1 MGDTGRRY
9 QSLEQPSRL
18 ATNTLAFG
26 RTSFA
31 FYTPSLFRLFC
42 PSSDPRFTLTCLL
55 SPPSP
60 FCFLLGPGERPLIS
74 PMPGTTMAA
83 DDDGTG
89 HPALVVMARSM
100 FMSLLYSCHQKRRTC
115 LTAPNVLIFLFIFI
129 GLQTLAFL
137 FFFFCAGLRV
147 GGIWGALAEW
157 QLGGSLFPWLGP
169 SYGAE
174 LSGLD
179 RWGGAARVQAA
190 GNVCTWL
197 TWSPRMRRDRTGWD
211 GWWHCA
217 CPRGI
222 ASHRVKVLAIP
233 TSCSSAVCLSQAVVS
248 RATFPRLLFLGLL
261 SLLFTRPLSPPLAAA
276 VLYLGWRTTEQGRCP
291 Y

>member
-137 FFFFCAGLRV
+137 FFFFLR
-147 GGIWGALAEW
+147 
-157 QLGGSLFPWLGP
+157 
-169 SYGAE
+169 
-174 LSGLD
+174 
-179 RWGGAARVQAA
+179 
-190 GNVCTWL
+190 WL
-197 TWSPRMRRDRTGWD
+197 TGGRYMGCFGGMAVGRQPVSLARPVLWRGAVRT
-211 GWWHCA
+211 
-217 CPRGI
+217 R
-222 ASHRVKVLAIP
+222 
-233 TSCSSAVCLSQAVVS
+233 QM
-248 RATFPRLLFLGLL
+248 
-261 SLLFTRPLSPPLAAA
+261 
-276 VLYLGWRTTEQGRCP
+276 GRCGACSGCRQCM
-291 Y
+291 YMAHVVATDEKG

>member
-137 FFFFCAGLRV
+137 FFFFFALAYGWEV
-147 GGIWGALAEW
+147 YGALW
-157 QLGGSLFPWLGP
+157 RNGSW
-169 SYGAE
+169 
-174 LSGLD
+174 
-179 RWGGAARVQAA
+179 
-190 GNVCTWL
+190 
-197 TWSPRMRRDRTGWD
+197 
-211 GWWHCA
+211 
-217 CPRGI
+217 
-222 ASHRVKVLAIP
+222 
-233 TSCSSAVCLSQAVVS
+233 
-248 RATFPRLLFLGLL
+248 
-261 SLLFTRPLSPPLAAA
+261 AAA
-276 VLYLGWRTTEQGRCP
+276 CFPGSARPMARSCPDSTDGAVRRVFRLPAMYVHGSRGRHG
-291 Y
+291 